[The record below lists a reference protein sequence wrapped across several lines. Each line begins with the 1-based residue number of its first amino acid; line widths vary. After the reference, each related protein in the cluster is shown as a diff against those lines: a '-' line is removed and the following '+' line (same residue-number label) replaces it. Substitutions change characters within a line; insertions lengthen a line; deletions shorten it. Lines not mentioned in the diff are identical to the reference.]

1 MKVLDLFCGLG
12 GWSDGFASEGFEVLG
27 VEIERKIARLY
38 NHPVLVA
45 DVRTLDGENFKGFD
59 VIVGSPPCR
68 DFSYFADRFS
78 KTWSQNPRNIKDGL
92 KNIQAFRRI
101 VNDSN
106 PTFWLMENVMGLTRF
121 LDEKPECTPYLGGKP
136 FMHRA
141 FWGNFPK
148 FLIPTK
154 KRLPMRNR
162 SHQKGRKIY
171 TTSEERAKIP
181 FPVAQ
186 ALARACRDRLVGLT

>member
-27 VEIERKIARLY
+27 VEIEPKIARLY

-45 DVRTLDGENFKGFD
+45 DVRTLNGENFKGFD

-68 DFSYFADRFS
+68 DFSYFADRFG
-78 KTWSQNPRNIKDGL
+78 KTWKNNPRNIENGL
-92 KNIQAFRRI
+92 KNIKAFFQI
-101 VNDSN
+101 VKEAQPS
-106 PTFWLMENVMGLTRF
+106 FWLMENVYGLTRF
-121 LDEKPECTPYLGGKP
+121 LPQKPQCTPYLGGKP

-141 FWGNFPK
+141 FWGIFPS

-162 SHQKGRKIY
+162 PHQKGRKIY
-171 TTSEERAKIP
+171 TTSHERARIP

-186 ALARACRDRLVGLT
+186 ALAGACKHELS